1 MRKKRRNGRVTTETC
16 VEDEI
21 VHLLLFRRACNN
33 VITASALTP

>member
-21 VHLLLFRRACNN
+21 VHLRAKD
-33 VITASALTP
+33 TG